1 MHADRKAVWGWALYD
16 WANSAFATTV
26 MAGFF
31 PVFFKQYWSHG
42 ADVNLS
48 TAQLALGN
56 SLAGIAM
63 ALLAPVLGAVADRS
77 AATKRLLLLFAY
89 LGVLATAALYWVERG
104 CWQWAIVLYAI
115 GVVGFSGANVF
126 YDALLP
132 SVAPAGRLDTVS
144 SLGYALG
151 YLGGG
156 LLFLVNVL
164 MATRPEWFGIAD
176 GAAAVRLA
184 FVSVAVWWGGFTPVH
199 ARLGAGARRRAGAPR
214 GVPRRRGR
222 AARAARH
229 RRPAAQLPA
238 GLRLPGRLLVLHRR
252 GGHHHPHGGRLRPV
266 ARVPGIGPHHGAAD
280 RAVRRLPGRDRLRPD
295 GAAPGAATRR
305 SYIGIAVYMGVTVWG
320 TVMSDRTEFY
330 VMAVVIGLVQGGVQ
344 ALSRS
349 YYARLIPPDKP
360 AEFFGFYNMLGKFAS
375 VVGPALMGGVGLLVR
390 GVLMPDAP
398 TAEQLTRVGQ
408 TAARWG
414 IASILV
420 LFVAGA
426 VLLYFV
432 KEPPRPESG
441 AAAPPRGC

>member
-1 MHADRKAVWGWALYD
+1 LTHSDRKSVWGWALYD

-31 PVFFKQYWSHG
+31 PVFFKQYWSAG
-42 ADVNLS
+42 TDVNLS

-63 ALLAPVLGAVADRS
+63 ALLAPVLGAAADRS

-104 CWQWAIVLYAI
+104 CWQWAIVLYAL

-132 SVAPAGRLDTVS
+132 SVAPPKRLDAVS

-184 FVSVAVWWGGFTPVH
+184 FVSVALWWGGFTLFTLAWVPEPGAGQARPGVFRAVAGGLRELRGTV
-199 ARLGAGARRRAGAPR
+199 ARLRSYRPAVVFLAAYWCYIDGVDTIIRMAVDYGLSLGFPASDLIVALLIVQFVGFPAAIAFGRLGQRLGPRRA
-214 GVPRRRGR
+214 
-222 AARAARH
+222 
-229 RRPAAQLPA
+229 
-238 GLRLPGRLLVLHRR
+238 
-252 GGHHHPHGGRLRPV
+252 
-266 ARVPGIGPHHGAAD
+266 IF
-280 RAVRRLPGRDRLRPD
+280 
-295 GAAPGAATRR
+295 
-305 SYIGIAVYMGVTVWG
+305 IGIAVYMGVTVWG
-320 TVMSDRTEFY
+320 TAMSSRVEFY
-330 VMAVVIGLVQGGVQ
+330 GMAVVIGLVQGGVQ

-349 YYARLIPPDKP
+349 YYARLIPADKP
-360 AEFFGFYNMLGKFAS
+360 AEFFGFYNMLGKFAA
-375 VVGPALMGGVGLLVR
+375 VVGPALVGAVGLAARAL
-390 GVLMPDAP
+390 LMPEAP
-398 TAEQLTRVGQ
+398 TADELALVGR

-414 IASILV
+414 IASILI
-420 LFVAGA
+420 LFAAGA
-426 VLLYFV
+426 VLLGRV
-432 KEPPRPESG
+432 TEPPPPG
-441 AAAPPRGC
+441 GCAAAPPRGC

>member
-1 MHADRKAVWGWALYD
+1 MNPTNSKSVWGWALYD

-31 PVFFKQYWSHG
+31 PVFFKQYWSAG

-63 ALLAPVLGAVADRS
+63 ALLAPVLGAAADRS
-77 AATKRLLLLFAY
+77 AATRRLLLLFAY

-104 CWQWAIVLYAI
+104 CWQWAIVLYAL

-132 SVAPAGRLDTVS
+132 SVAPPERLDAVS

-184 FVSVAVWWGGFTPVH
+184 FVSVALWWGGFTLFTLAWVPEPGAGQARPGVFRAVADGLRELRGTV
-199 ARLGAGARRRAGAPR
+199 ARLRSYRPAVVFLAAYWCYIDGVDTIIRMAVDYGLSLGFPASDLIVALLIVQFVGFPAAIAFGRLGQRLGPRRA
-214 GVPRRRGR
+214 
-222 AARAARH
+222 
-229 RRPAAQLPA
+229 
-238 GLRLPGRLLVLHRR
+238 
-252 GGHHHPHGGRLRPV
+252 
-266 ARVPGIGPHHGAAD
+266 IF
-280 RAVRRLPGRDRLRPD
+280 
-295 GAAPGAATRR
+295 
-305 SYIGIAVYMGVTVWG
+305 IGIAVYMGVTVWG
-320 TVMSDRTEFY
+320 TAMSSRVEFY
-330 VMAVVIGLVQGGVQ
+330 GMAVVIGLVQGGVQ

-349 YYARLIPPDKP
+349 YYARLIPADKP
-360 AEFFGFYNMLGKFAS
+360 AEFFGFYNMLGKFAA
-375 VVGPALMGGVGLLVR
+375 VVGPALVGAVGLAARAL
-390 GVLMPDAP
+390 LMPEAP
-398 TAEQLTRVGQ
+398 TADELALVGR

-414 IASILV
+414 IASILI
-420 LFVAGA
+420 LFAAGA
-426 VLLYFV
+426 VLLGRV
-432 KEPPRPESG
+432 TEPPPPG
-441 AAAPPRGC
+441 GCAAAPPRGC

>member
-1 MHADRKAVWGWALYD
+1 MHSDRKPVWGWALYD

-31 PVFFKQYWSHG
+31 PVFFKQYWSAG

-63 ALLAPVLGAVADRS
+63 ALLAPVLGAAADRS
-77 AATKRLLLLFAY
+77 AATRRLLLLFAY

-104 CWQWAIVLYAI
+104 CWQWAIVLYAL

-132 SVAPAGRLDTVS
+132 SVAPPERLDAVS

-184 FVSVAVWWGGFTPVH
+184 FVSVGLWWGVFTLFTLAWVPEPGAGQARPGVFRAVADGLRELRGTV
-199 ARLGAGARRRAGAPR
+199 ARLRSYRPAVVFLAAYWCYIDGVDTIIRMAVDYGLSLGFPASDLIVALLIVQFVGFPAAIAFGRMGQRLGPRRA
-214 GVPRRRGR
+214 
-222 AARAARH
+222 
-229 RRPAAQLPA
+229 
-238 GLRLPGRLLVLHRR
+238 
-252 GGHHHPHGGRLRPV
+252 
-266 ARVPGIGPHHGAAD
+266 IF
-280 RAVRRLPGRDRLRPD
+280 
-295 GAAPGAATRR
+295 
-305 SYIGIAVYMGVTVWG
+305 IGIAVYMGVTVWG
-320 TVMSDRTEFY
+320 TAMSSRVEFY
-330 VMAVVIGLVQGGVQ
+330 GMAVVIGLVQGGVQ

-349 YYARLIPPDKP
+349 YYARLIPADKP
-360 AEFFGFYNMLGKFAS
+360 AEFFGFYNMLGKFAA
-375 VVGPALMGGVGLLVR
+375 VVGPALVGAVGLAARAL
-390 GVLMPDAP
+390 LMPEAP
-398 TAEQLTRVGQ
+398 TADELALVGR

-414 IASILV
+414 IASILI
-420 LFVAGA
+420 LFAAGA
-426 VLLYFV
+426 VLLGRV
-432 KEPPRPESG
+432 TEPPPPG
-441 AAAPPRGC
+441 GCAAAPPRGC